1 MMPMM
6 ASSVTTGWESAAELA
21 QAGLVLALISACV
34 MAGVFGNAG
43 RRLQRAAYERW
54 ALGWLFYAV
63 FLAAQ
68 IAAGF
73 LADDSLLEAVPSTCV
88 AISAWLLYCGNSAWQ
103 ERSPARR
110 RIAVGAGLVVIV
122 FLAAQVENLTHWLT
136 WPAFAALAGTAA
148 HAGWLRW
155 RDEQPR
161 ASRMLWTGGWLAW
174 AVATAAFPVAERFV
188 AWLPLVAIGSAAC
201 AVAIV
206 LGVLIEQQVEFL
218 EQKYRSVLDGTSDA
232 VFIVDLWRLKVIDAN
247 QAAARLTRR
256 DPADLVGCSFLD
268 LCPDLHQEGS
278 NQLDQR
284 QMFAAVFKPFNEFH
298 LARGDGTMV
307 ICEGDTSL
315 ARWHERPVVQVRAR
329 EVAPEKNI
337 GRLVRRAE
345 KMSSLGQLIAGVA
358 HELNNPL
365 AVVLAYAQL
374 LIKHPIADEVVRD
387 NVQRILHETERAAK
401 IVRDLLL
408 FARPCEPQLTVVD
421 LNQTVVNVCDVR
433 QRDFE
438 SYRTEL
444 RQNLQPGLP
453 RTKADPI
460 QLEQVLN
467 NLITNAFH
475 AMAGQPGKR
484 VLTVSTGADN
494 HFIRISVRDTGC
506 GIPPEVMAKMFDPF
520 FTTKP
525 VGKGTGLGLSISRSI
540 LEEHRGRLWAESE
553 PGQGATFHLDLPI
566 VPCEDPAPVVERP
579 TEASAAG
586 AATEGFRLLVV
597 DDEPG
602 IRDVLEMVLVE
613 RGYQVTCVTNGLEAI
628 DRLKR
633 EHFDLIISDM
643 CMPEMD
649 GERLYE
655 TVREKNPKLA
665 DRILFV
671 TGDVV
676 SARSRA
682 FLERTGSRWLS
693 KPFNIRDVEEVVAGS
708 LCHAAV
714 GPAAGRGP
722 MLN

>member
-1 MMPMM
+1 M
-6 ASSVTTGWESAAELA
+6 ASAVTIGLFFAPELA
-21 QAGLVLALISACV
+21 QASLVLALISACV
-34 MAGVFGNAG
+34 VAGLFGYAG
-43 RRLQRAAYERW
+43 RRLQRVAYERW

-63 FLAAQ
+63 FLATQ

-73 LADDSLLEAVPSTCV
+73 LADNSLLALMPPMCV
-88 AISAWLLYCGNSAWQ
+88 ALSAWLLYCGNSAWQ
-103 ERSPARR
+103 ERALGRR
-110 RIAVGAGLVVIV
+110 RIAIGAGLIVVA
-122 FLAAQVENLTHWLT
+122 FLAAQIEGLARWLE
-136 WPAFAALAGTAA
+136 WPAFAALAGAA
-148 HAGWLRW
+148 AQAGWLRC
-155 RDEQPR
+155 RETEPK
-161 ASRMLWTGGWLAW
+161 ASRMLWAGGWFAW
-174 AVATAAFPVAERFV
+174 AAMAVAFPLAERLV
-188 AWLPLVAIGSAAC
+188 TWLPLVSISSAAC

-206 LGVLIEQQVEFL
+206 LGVIIEQQVELL

-247 QAAARLTRR
+247 QVAARLTRC
-256 DPADLVGCSFLD
+256 DSADLVGCNFLD
-268 LCPDLHQEGS
+268 LCPDLRQEGS
-278 NQLDQR
+278 NQLDKR

-298 LARGDGTMV
+298 IARGDGTMV
-307 ICEGDTSL
+307 VCEGDTSL
-315 ARWHERPVVQVRAR
+315 ARWHERPVVQVRVR

-374 LIKHPIADEVVRD
+374 LTKHPIADELVREH
-387 NVQRILHETERAAK
+387 VQRIVHETERAAK

-421 LNQTVVNVCDVR
+421 LNQIVSNVCDVR

-438 SYRTEL
+438 TYRTEL
-444 RQNLQPGLP
+444 RQHLQPGLP

-475 AMAGQPGKR
+475 AMATQPGKR
-484 VLTVSTGADN
+484 ILTVSTAADN
-494 HFIRISVRDTGC
+494 HFIRISIRDTGC
-506 GIPPEVMAKMFDPF
+506 GIPPEVMNKMFDPF

-540 LEEHRGRLWAESE
+540 LEEHRGKLWAESE
-553 PGQGATFHLDLPI
+553 PGQGATFHLELPI
-566 VPCEDPAPVVERP
+566 VPCEQPAAVAEPP
-579 TEASAAG
+579 KATAPAA
-586 AATEGFRLLVV
+586 AMAKGFRLLVV

-602 IRDVLEMVLVE
+602 IRDVLEMILAA

-665 DRILFV
+665 ERILFV

-693 KPFNIRDVEEVVAGS
+693 KPFNVRDVEEVVAGS
-708 LCHAAV
+708 LRHAAV
-714 GPAAGRGP
+714 GPAAGQGP

>member
-1 MMPMM
+1 MM
-6 ASSVTTGWESAAELA
+6 ASVVTIGLFFAPELA
-21 QAGLVLALISACV
+21 QASLVLALISACV
-34 MAGVFGNAG
+34 VAGLFGYAG
-43 RRLQRAAYERW
+43 RRSQRVADERW

-63 FLAAQ
+63 FLATQ

-73 LADDSLLEAVPSTCV
+73 LADNSLLELMPPMCV
-88 AISAWLLYCGNSAWQ
+88 ALSAWLLYCGNSAWQ
-103 ERSPARR
+103 ERALGRR
-110 RIAVGAGLVVIV
+110 RIAIGAGVIV
-122 FLAAQVENLTHWLT
+122 VTFLAAQIEGLARWLE
-136 WPAFAALAGTAA
+136 WPAFAALAGAAA
-148 HAGWLRW
+148 HAGWLRC
-155 RDEQPR
+155 RETEPR
-161 ASRMLWTGGWLAW
+161 ASRMLWAGGWFTW
-174 AVATAAFPVAERFV
+174 AAMAAALPVAERFV
-188 AWLPLVAIGSAAC
+188 TGLPLVFIGSAVC

-206 LGVLIEQQVEFL
+206 LGVIIEQQVELL

-247 QAAARLTRR
+247 QAAARLTRY
-256 DPADLVGCSFLD
+256 DPADLVGCNFLD
-268 LCPDLHQEGS
+268 LCPDLRQEGS
-278 NQLDQR
+278 NQLDKR
-284 QMFAAVFKPFNEFH
+284 QMFSAVFKPFNEFH
-298 LARGDGTMV
+298 MARGDGTMV
-307 ICEGDTSL
+307 VCEGDTSL
-315 ARWHERPVVQVRAR
+315 ARWHERPVVQVRVR

-374 LIKHPIADEVVRD
+374 LTKHPIADELVREH
-387 NVQRILHETERAAK
+387 VQRIVHETERAAK

-421 LNQTVVNVCDVR
+421 LNQVVSNVCDVR

-438 SYRTEL
+438 TYRTEL
-444 RQNLQPGLP
+444 RQHLQPGLP

-475 AMAGQPGKR
+475 AMASQPGKR
-484 VLTVSTGADN
+484 ILTVSTAADN
-494 HFIRISVRDTGC
+494 HFIRISIRDTGC
-506 GIPPEVMAKMFDPF
+506 GIAPEVMNKMFDPF

-540 LEEHRGRLWAESE
+540 LEEHRGKLWAESE
-553 PGQGATFHLDLPI
+553 PGQGATFHLELPI
-566 VPCEDPAPVVERP
+566 VPCEEPAP
-579 TEASAAG
+579 SAAPPPEVC
-586 AATEGFRLLVV
+586 AAPARESGQGFRLLVV

-602 IRDVLEMVLVE
+602 IREVLEMILAG

-628 DRLKR
+628 DRLKH

-665 DRILFV
+665 ERILFV

-693 KPFNIRDVEEVVAGS
+693 KPFNVRDVEEVVAGS
-708 LCHAAV
+708 LRHAAI
-714 GPAAGRGP
+714 GPAAAQGP